1 MEIARINYRLS
12 VSRQNTVFLKTQ
24 LYVRTLDEYDFLS
37 YPGFS
42 LEKMKTLSQ
51 IFEMGHSVEEVRKRV
66 CQKSTLKSI
75 ESLLHDL
82 EQSKAGRYIH
92 TSCSAKNEK
101 QSKAKSKSS
110 TLGCNSADDEKDKET
125 EIRIFIPN
133 HLEMYIALK
142 LLNSSKNEEFSNHSN
157 VRMKIL
163 FKW

>member
-1 MEIARINYRLS
+1 MS
-12 VSRQNTVFLKTQ
+12 
-24 LYVRTLDEYDFLS
+24 
-37 YPGFS
+37 
-42 LEKMKTLSQ
+42 
-51 IFEMGHSVEEVRKRV
+51 
-66 CQKSTLKSI
+66 KSTLKSI

-142 LLNSSKNEEFSNHSN
+142 IAEQLQK
-157 VRMKIL
+157 RRIL
-163 FKW
+163 ESFERKDENLVQMVIDLASALSIGLVETPN